1 MSDRGPILS
10 AFAAIAGLFAAAA
23 CCLPLPAILVATGI
37 AGASVWLDTLRPYLI
52 GLSLAS
58 LAYGFWRARSCSRR
72 SRAVVWIAGLLMVAF
87 FAAPQ
92 WIANMLAGGRIRSL
106 SAPRLSA
113 LTGFRPAF
121 NAAAGQTR
129 LVVFLSPT

>member
-1 MSDRGPILS
+1 MSERGPVLS
-10 AFAAIAGLFAAAA
+10 ALGAVGGVIAAAS

-37 AGASVWLDTLRPYLI
+37 AGASVWLDAARPYLI
-52 GLSLAS
+52 GLSLAL

-92 WIANMLAGGRIRSL
+92 WIANALAGGRIGSIA
-106 SAPRLSA
+106 APELSA
-113 LTGFRPAF
+113 LTDLRSAF
-121 NAAAGQTR
+121 NAESGHTR